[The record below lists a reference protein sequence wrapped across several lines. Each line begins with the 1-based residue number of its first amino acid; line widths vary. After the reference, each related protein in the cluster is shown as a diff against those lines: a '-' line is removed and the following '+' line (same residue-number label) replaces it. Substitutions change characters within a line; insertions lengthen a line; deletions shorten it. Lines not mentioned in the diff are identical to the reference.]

1 MTFEFTRHKPIED
14 RIILLLTLDNKK
26 MKERILI
33 GEEQEIRSRLEGKET
48 TGLLYD
54 ATRPLGTFLI
64 QFVSDERGEWNMNGV
79 MPLYNAL
86 HTNRWKQPALEQ
98 AASEFLSAQYASG
111 DPVKM
116 YVAFQIWNNYL
127 VTREYRDRDPASENF
142 VREMTRLMLAFRTE
156 NPLEYDK
163 ETGEP
168 VRFDVTLRRF
178 ASIPSEETT
187 LSLWYPDNRRRV
199 ECVSMYGSFYPVITY
214 YMNRMSDW
222 KLCFRQCKIC
232 GKVFIAPSLRYEL
245 CSEKCRKKQSL
256 QNKRDFDERAREN
269 NYDRVYKNECQH
281 WRNLI
286 NKYKKQADFSQEK
299 LSMMEQAFTKF
310 KREALARKKL
320 VKEKKTSSREFE
332 SWIFSQYAILQG
344 FVDAE

>member
-1 MTFEFTRHKPIED
+1 MTFEFNRHEPVRD
-14 RIILLLTLDNKK
+14 RIILVMTLDKKK

-33 GEEQEIRSRLEGKET
+33 GEEMEIRFRLEGKET

-64 QFVSDERGEWNMNGV
+64 QFVSDETGAWNQHGV
-79 MPLYNAL
+79 MPLYKAL
-86 HTNRWKQPALEQ
+86 HTNRWKQPEHEQ
-98 AASEFLSAQYASG
+98 EASTFLSEQFSAG
-111 DPVKM
+111 DPVRM
-116 YVAFQIWNNYL
+116 YVAFQIWNHYL
-127 VTREYRDRDPASENF
+127 LAREPRDRDTASDKF
-142 VREMTRLMLAFRTE
+142 LREMTRLMLAFRTE

-178 ASIPSEETT
+178 SNIPAEETT
-187 LSLWYPDNRRRV
+187 LSLWYPDHYRKM

-232 GKVFIAPSLRYEL
+232 GKVFIAPNQRYEL

-256 QNKRDFDERAREN
+256 QNKRDFDERAKDN

-286 NKYKKQADFSQEK
+286 NKCKKQENFGQEK
-299 LSMMEQAFTKF
+299 LFKMEEAFSAF
-310 KREALARKKL
+310 KKEALSRKKL
-320 VKEKKTSSREFE
+320 VKEKKSSSREFE
-332 SWIFSQYAILQG
+332 NWIIPQYANLERLI
-344 FVDAE
+344 